1 MKNMEILI
9 EYEEIMTKKR
19 KDFSLAC
26 INRIKTPKEVQ
37 EVLRYI
43 VEEIFH
49 WTPEQTKNMLT
60 PEVAQQLH
68 IKRLINLI
76 EFPPELNEKSDY
88 FYVAYFLYPEK
99 MAFPKKQLI
108 LHVYEKVLSG
118 ELKKFP
124 KNFFLL
130 GYAETNLHLCIQYA
144 LNHYKCFHSLEEA
157 YAFFADRKK
166 FYSFAKNVR
175 LLDAIQLLY
184 DCPIDLLHESLSPNS
199 RDEFLYMYYRY
210 QYYMKY
216 GGQNL

>member
-68 IKRLINLI
+68 IKR
-76 EFPPELNEKSDY
+76 PEL
-88 FYVAYFLYPEK
+88 
-99 MAFPKKQLI
+99 
-108 LHVYEKVLSG
+108 
-118 ELKKFP
+118 
-124 KNFFLL
+124 
-130 GYAETNLHLCIQYA
+130 
-144 LNHYKCFHSLEEA
+144 
-157 YAFFADRKK
+157 
-166 FYSFAKNVR
+166 
-175 LLDAIQLLY
+175 
-184 DCPIDLLHESLSPNS
+184 
-199 RDEFLYMYYRY
+199 
-210 QYYMKY
+210 
-216 GGQNL
+216 